1 MTQARYDNG
10 LLMPVDM
17 GAEWRLRAECKNHD
31 LSLWFSEQWH
41 EQRTAVT
48 ICKSCPVQNDCL
60 QFALKYDER
69 GVWGGK
75 SERARR
81 KLKNKSDVIFHGT
94 LAGFT
99 NELHAGLL
107 PCELCKNAATTNVE
121 KRNSDLAR
129 LLFEIRSLSVA

>member
-1 MTQARYDNG
+1 MTPARYDNG
-10 LLMPVDM
+10 VLMPIDM
-17 GAEWRLRAECKNHD
+17 NAEWRLRAECKHHD
-31 LSLWFSEQWH
+31 LSLWFSETWH
-41 EQRTAVT
+41 EQRTAMN

-99 NELHAGLL
+99 NELRAGLL
-107 PCELCKNAATTNVE
+107 PCDLCKKAATTNKE
-121 KRNSDLAR
+121 KRHSDLAR
-129 LLFEIRSLSVA
+129 LLFEIRSLMVA